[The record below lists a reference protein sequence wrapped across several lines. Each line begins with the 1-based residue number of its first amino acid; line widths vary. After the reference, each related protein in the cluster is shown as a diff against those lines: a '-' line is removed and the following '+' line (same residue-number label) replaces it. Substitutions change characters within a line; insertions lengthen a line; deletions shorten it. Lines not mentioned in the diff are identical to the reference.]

1 MSDKGRE
8 EQWNK
13 IHFIG
18 LLITVCVV
26 TIDSFDLLIL
36 REMLTKMGGIEVSE
50 EITDQHLQAM
60 CGGDLLR
67 QEVSSY
73 MLSSTVK

>member
-1 MSDKGRE
+1 MQDRKLS
-8 EQWNK
+8 
-13 IHFIG
+13 IG
-18 LLITVCVV
+18 HNRCLSLFQCVLNIPLFV
-26 TIDSFDLLIL
+26 SVDSFDLLIL

-67 QEVSSY
+67 QEVRYASNFI
-73 MLSSTVK
+73 